1 MSLEAI
7 RFLSETEE
15 KARQMK
21 AAAAANAKKQVAD
34 ARVAGEIMIEDALR
48 EAEARLAAMNA
59 DVTSQSLES
68 AEKLAREN
76 EAAKAEM
83 GRRAQENMPEAI
95 AFIVERIVKG

>member
-34 ARVAGEIMIEDALR
+34 ARVAGETMIEKALQ
-48 EAEARLAAMNA
+48 EAEEKLEAMNA
-59 DVTSQSLES
+59 AATSQSLES
-68 AEKLAREN
+68 AENLAREN
-76 EAAKAEM
+76 EAAKAKM
-83 GRRAQENMPEAI
+83 GQRAQDNMPEAI

>member
-21 AAAAANAKKQVAD
+21 AAAAANAKKQVA
-34 ARVAGEIMIEDALR
+34 
-48 EAEARLAAMNA
+48 EARLAGENMMEEALRDAEAKLEAMNSA
-59 DVTSQSLES
+59 VVSEALDS
-68 AEKLAREN
+68 AENLAREN
-76 EAAKAEM
+76 EAAKARMNE
-83 GRRAQENMPEAI
+83 RAQEKMPEAI

>member
-48 EAEARLAAMNA
+48 EAEARVAAMNA
-59 DVTSQSLES
+59 DVTSRSLES
-68 AEKLAREN
+68 ADPPAVAR
-76 EAAKAEM
+76 M
-83 GRRAQENMPEAI
+83 GGRLHFAR
-95 AFIVERIVKG
+95 